1 MDNERN
7 APSSDEELDMIIS
20 EYEGNSSPN
29 VEGEEMPI
37 ANTDESIGADD
48 ESVIND
54 TAVNDEIDGD
64 SLENSSE
71 EKDEVPNKKKKKKKR
86 KKSRRNKVIGS
97 LVLAITIIAASIT
110 LSVVIIYAG
119 MDLFGIGKSEIHID
133 IEVPQNSSTRD
144 IAEILKE
151 SDVVKYPSFF
161 RFISYLQKADGMYQY
176 GVFEVS
182 PSMSYEEIIAILQD
196 SKAIKNTVQITI
208 PEGYNIKQIAE
219 ELEENNICEADE
231 FLDYVDTA
239 NLSYKFEE
247 KISNDPLKF
256 YQKEGFLFPDTYI
269 FYENERIENILTK
282 FYSTFDKKI
291 TDEMYDKMQE
301 KNLSLNQVMTLAS
314 MVQAES
320 ANKEQMRMV
329 ASVFINRFNN
339 SLDFPKMQSDPT
351 KKYVNEVIKSKIK
364 MSSYDLYQKV
374 FDSYDTYVG
383 VGLPPGPICNPGID
397 AIEAVLDPADTDYYF
412 FCHNIKTREIY
423 YAKTNDEHEKN
434 LKAAGLS

>member
-1 MDNERN
+1 MDNKKN

-20 EYEGNSSPN
+20 EYEGNSSPDT
-29 VEGEEMPI
+29 EGEGIPD
-37 ANTDESIGADD
+37 ANNSEGAISESIVEDTATNE
-48 ESVIND
+48 ESGND
-54 TAVNDEIDGD
+54 TIESIP
-64 SLENSSE
+64 E
-71 EKDEVPNKKKKKKKR
+71 EEDVPSKKKKKKKR
-86 KKSRRNKVIGS
+86 KKSRRNKVLGS
-97 LVLAITIIAASIT
+97 LVLAVTIIAASVS

-119 MDLFGIGKSEIHID
+119 MDLFGIGKSGIHID

-144 IAEILKE
+144 IAEILQK

-161 RFISYLQKADGMYQY
+161 RLISYLQKADGMYQY

-182 PSMSYEEIIAILQD
+182 PSMSYEEIISILQD
-196 SKAIKNTVQITI
+196 SNAIKNTVQITI

-219 ELEENNICEADE
+219 ELEKNNICDADE

-239 NLSYKFEE
+239 NLSYKFED
-247 KISNDPLKF
+247 KITNDPLKF

-301 KNLSLNQVMTLAS
+301 QNLSLNQVMTLAS

-329 ASVFINRFNN
+329 ASVFLNRFNN
-339 SLDFPKMQSDPT
+339 SLEFPKMQSDPT

-364 MSSYDLYQKV
+364 MSSYDLYQKI

-397 AIEAVLDPADTDYYF
+397 AIDAVLNPADTDYYF

-434 LKAAGLS
+434 LKTAGLI

>member
-1 MDNERN
+1 MENKKN
-7 APSSDEELDMIIS
+7 APSSDDELDMIIS

-29 VEGEEMPI
+29 EAGEEI
-37 ANTDESIGADD
+37 HSDDESIIGDATANED
-48 ESVIND
+48 IGGD
-54 TAVNDEIDGD
+54 TIEI
-64 SLENSSE
+64 SS
-71 EKDEVPNKKKKKKKR
+71 KDIDEVPTQKKKKKKR

-97 LVLAITIIAASIT
+97 LVLAITISAASVT

-119 MDLFGIGKSEIHID
+119 MDLFGIRKSEIHID

-144 IAEILKE
+144 IANILKE

-161 RFISYLQKADGMYQY
+161 RLISYLQKADGMYQY

-182 PSMSYEEIIAILQD
+182 PSMSYEEIISILQD

-219 ELEENNICEADE
+219 ELEENKICDADE

-239 NLSYKFEE
+239 SLSYKFED

-301 KNLSLNQVMTLAS
+301 QNLSLNQVITLAS

-329 ASVFINRFNN
+329 ASVFLNRFNN

-351 KKYVNEVIKSKIK
+351 KKYVNEVIKSNIK

-423 YAKTNDEHEKN
+423 YAKTNDEHEEN
-434 LKAAGLS
+434 LKTAGLL

>member
-1 MDNERN
+1 
-7 APSSDEELDMIIS
+7 
-20 EYEGNSSPN
+20 
-29 VEGEEMPI
+29 MPI

-182 PSMSYEEIIAILQD
+182 RVCLM
-196 SKAIKNTVQITI
+196 
-208 PEGYNIKQIAE
+208 
-219 ELEENNICEADE
+219 
-231 FLDYVDTA
+231 
-239 NLSYKFEE
+239 
-247 KISNDPLKF
+247 
-256 YQKEGFLFPDTYI
+256 
-269 FYENERIENILTK
+269 
-282 FYSTFDKKI
+282 KK
-291 TDEMYDKMQE
+291 
-301 KNLSLNQVMTLAS
+301 S
-314 MVQAES
+314 
-320 ANKEQMRMV
+320 
-329 ASVFINRFNN
+329 
-339 SLDFPKMQSDPT
+339 
-351 KKYVNEVIKSKIK
+351 
-364 MSSYDLYQKV
+364 
-374 FDSYDTYVG
+374 
-383 VGLPPGPICNPGID
+383 
-397 AIEAVLDPADTDYYF
+397 
-412 FCHNIKTREIY
+412 
-423 YAKTNDEHEKN
+423 
-434 LKAAGLS
+434 

>member
-71 EKDEVPNKKKKKKKR
+71 EKDEVPNKKKKKKR

-412 FCHNIKTREIY
+412 FCHNIKTREICML
-423 YAKTNDEHEKN
+423 KQTRHEKN

>member
-20 EYEGNSSPN
+20 EYDGKSSPN
-29 VEGEEMPI
+29 VEGEEMPT